1 MPGVLLLQIA
11 NSNLFQYGL
20 NYCCSLLVVKTRDN
34 RTTVNKV
41 ENKDIKTQTELA
53 TNVEE
58 FEMMKNYM
66 FITTR
71 TVSIV
76 SDIFSRTELI

>member
-1 MPGVLLLQIA
+1 MYNLPGVLLLQMA
-11 NSNLFQYGL
+11 NSNLFQYAL
-20 NYCCSLLVVKTRDN
+20 IQCCSLLVVKSRDN
-34 RTTVNKV
+34 KTSVNQVDSKGKRKV
-41 ENKDIKTQTELA
+41 LA

-71 TVSIV
+71 TVSGV
-76 SDIFSRTELI
+76 SDVLLGTD